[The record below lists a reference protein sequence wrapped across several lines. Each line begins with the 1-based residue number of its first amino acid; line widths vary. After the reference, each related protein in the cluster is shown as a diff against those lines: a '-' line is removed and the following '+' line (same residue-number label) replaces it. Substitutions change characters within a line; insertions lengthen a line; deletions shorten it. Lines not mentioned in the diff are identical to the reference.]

1 MKLRV
6 KTDRAA
12 LGARAIAVGLAAA
25 VTLVSSALLA
35 DSTQGP
41 APGTTQGAPRVTAQ
55 AVTQPEPQT
64 KIKLR
69 ENSYYYSAFNRKD
82 PFQSLIVGE
91 FVSEKKMEVVDIGRV
106 VLVGIVK
113 GELDRFALLED
124 DKGFSY
130 ILRVGDQVKNGAVV
144 AIGDESMVARVT
156 NFGQTK
162 KFTLHLAKGEEGEQ
176 Q

>member
-1 MKLRV
+1 MRLRV
-6 KTDRAA
+6 KTDRTA
-12 LGARAIAVGLAAA
+12 LLRRVLPVAFAAA
-25 VTLVSSALLA
+25 VILQGSAPLA
-35 DSTQGP
+35 DSN
-41 APGTTQGAPRVTAQ
+41 
-55 AVTQPEPQT
+55 QPEPQA
-64 KIKLR
+64 KVKLR
-69 ENSYYYSAFNRKD
+69 ENTYYYSAFNRRD

-91 FVSEKKMEVVDIGRV
+91 FISERKMEVVDISRV
-106 VLVGIVK
+106 VLVGIIK

-130 ILRVGDQVKNGAVV
+130 ILRVGDQVKNGSVV
-144 AIGDESMVARVT
+144 AIGSESMVARVT

>member
-1 MKLRV
+1 MRLRV
-6 KTDRAA
+6 KTDRTALCARFAA
-12 LGARAIAVGLAAA
+12 GVFAAA
-25 VTLVSSALLA
+25 VVLCCSVAFA
-35 DSTQGP
+35 DSTE
-41 APGTTQGAPRVTAQ
+41 
-55 AVTQPEPQT
+55 PEPQT
-64 KIKLR
+64 KVKLR
-69 ENSYYYSAFNRKD
+69 ENGYYYSAFNRRD

-91 FVSEKKMEVVDIGRV
+91 FISDKKMEMVDIGRV

-130 ILRVGDQVKNGAVV
+130 ILRVGDLVKNGAVV
-144 AIGDESMVARVT
+144 AIGDQSMVARVT

-162 KFTLHLAKGEEGEQ
+162 KFTLHLAIEEGEQ

>member
-1 MKLRV
+1 MRLRV
-6 KTDRAA
+6 KTDSAA
-12 LGARAIAVGLAAA
+12 LRSYAAAVGLAAA
-25 VTLVSSALLA
+25 VTFYSSAPLA
-35 DSTQGP
+35 DSNQGSTQGTVQT
-41 APGTTQGAPRVTAQ
+41 ATRGATRDTVQ
-55 AVTQPEPQT
+55 AEPQT

-82 PFQSLIVGE
+82 PFQSLIIGE